1 MLTHLKSRPG
11 CLEEL
16 GISPSSNWAE
26 LLGLPTSSSSN
37 SASLPIN
44 EHSFHVQPDLKVAAK
59 RPVEYMWKEEES
71 DFPSM
76 PDAPIKRLKHRPNA
90 TNGNQS
96 SKITIEHRCGSK
108 QIQMTIDETTAGT
121 LLKNLMADKLSNDSS
136 ESKIATVLTEAQIEG
151 IQSLMDPNN
160 EEQSLPDSQ
169 LDEEEFTGEA
179 FNPIPEINQVDAT
192 NLEEERMFQN
202 AKRFVDRGNGCFT
215 TEELLSIRLLSLMRD
230 IGAPL
235 KTYGKIR
242 SLFKDAITDRVALTT
257 TFRHRHTAIKHF
269 SQRFGMNGL
278 YPTILTQTSP
288 INNRYYPVPVHN
300 AQAMIESLLYSSL
313 AQDESNLLFPNPDNP
328 LDPPPA
334 EVTVIADI
342 DTGRSYRTAY
352 KTLCHRPNHVLCGII
367 VYIDK
372 LATDRHGHLSLE
384 PVCFTLSIFNQKTR
398 NRPEAWRPLGYVPN
412 IGLMSKAESTH
423 AIKSAAK
430 VQLYHD
436 ILSKIFRELASLQ
449 TKGGLPFQFFYRGK
463 EYNVILQIPL
473 LAVLGDT
480 ESHDRLCGRYNS
492 RGKGVAR
499 LCRHCTT
506 PRSQTDNVDYDW
518 EHIIPSQIQ
527 NLVDSNN
534 LEALKSISQHP
545 IVNAFY
551 RGICLG
557 GNPRGIHGMTP
568 GEPLHVLEI
577 GLFKI
582 VIEGLCVNLGYKPKS
597 KSYPKILQ
605 ELDVWARR
613 IGKGLLHQSDRNLPR
628 TYFPN
633 GVTGGTKLAG
643 HEMPGV
649 LLVLLLIC
657 KMKETRTLL
666 LTSKYFEASHLRGW
680 VKLLEGL
687 LLWRWWL
694 RLPSVPIAE
703 IQSAKYATRALLKLF
718 RSVVKRKHGSKLL
731 IIKFHLC
738 LHFLENQLDF
748 GVTANV
754 DTGPMESNHK
764 RNAKQPS
771 GQTQRRAETI
781 ELQTARRY
789 IDNLIIDKA
798 KSAMNA
804 KYPCTVSPPKTP
816 TLVGA
821 KYTLE
826 LHSGDDDDILP
837 DASIVWDKHHRI
849 ETSYHPQFLEWLC
862 SNVLAELGPNIPI
875 RGCAEH
881 KRVTTCGKTYMF
893 RAHPSWR
900 GGDSWHDWAIFSWE
914 QDDGTPMHLP
924 AQIITFVEF
933 SEFDIGLLADLPFVF
948 GSNPGLYA
956 MIESIERPLSAP
968 ATGNYV
974 VVEGTKELTL
984 DERLQRQ
991 VNVIPITASNLC
1003 LVPVDTIYE
1012 PIAAIPH
1019 QGGNSGVF
1027 MFIRPSENWGYG
1039 FSQMIEEQDPGE
1051 IVDDTDS
1058 DSNDDNVC
1066 STDETESIKEGEVD
1080 KDSEIEES
1088 DASDSEDS

>member
-1 MLTHLKSRPG
+1 MGLLFHLKSRPG

-16 GISPSSNWAE
+16 GISPSLNWAE
-26 LLGLPTSSSSN
+26 LLGLPTSSTSN
-37 SASLPIN
+37 VSLPIN
-44 EHSFHVQPDLKVAAK
+44 EHPIHVQPDLKLAAK

-71 DFPSM
+71 AFPSM
-76 PDAPIKRLKHRPNA
+76 PDAPTKRFKRRPTA
-90 TNGNQS
+90 KDGNKS
-96 SKITIEHRCGSK
+96 SQITIEHRCGSK
-108 QIQMTIDETTAGT
+108 QIQMTIDENTAGT
-121 LLKNLMADKLSNDSS
+121 LLKNLMADKLSLDASDSKMAS
-136 ESKIATVLTEAQIEG
+136 VLTQAQMQR

-160 EEQSLPDSQ
+160 EEHSLQDSLMDDEQSL
-169 LDEEEFTGEA
+169 LDEEEV
-179 FNPIPEINQVDAT
+179 FNDAPT
-192 NLEEERMFQN
+192 PVAATPHIDAINLEEERMFEN
-202 AKRFVDRGNGCFT
+202 AKVFADRGNGCFT

-235 KTYGKIR
+235 KTYGKIV
-242 SLFKDAITDRVALTT
+242 SLFKDAITDRVVLTT

-269 SQRFGMNGL
+269 SKRFGMKGL
-278 YPTILTQTSP
+278 YPTILTQPSP

-313 AQDESNLLFPNPDNP
+313 AQDESNLLFPNPDDP
-328 LDPPPA
+328 LDPPPD
-334 EVTVIADI
+334 EVTMIADI
-342 DTGRSYRTAY
+342 DTGKSYRHAY
-352 KTLCHRPNHVLCGII
+352 KKLCHQPNHVLCGII

-372 LATDRHGHLSLE
+372 LATDRHGYLSLE

-398 NRPEAWRPLGYVPN
+398 NPPEAWRPLGYVPN

-423 AIKSAAK
+423 AVKSAAK
-430 VQLYHD
+430 VQLYHN
-436 ILSKIFRELASLQ
+436 ILSKIFRELATLQ
-449 TKGGLPFQFFYRGK
+449 TQGGLPYQFDYRGK
-463 EYNVILQIPL
+463 QYKVILQLPL

-499 LCRHCTT
+499 LCRHCNT
-506 PRSQTDNVDYDW
+506 PRSQTDNIDYEW
-518 EHIIPSQIQ
+518 EHILPSQVQ
-527 NLVDSNN
+527 NLIEDND
-534 LEALKSISQHP
+534 LDGLKSISQHP
-545 IVNAFY
+545 IANAFY

-605 ELDVWARR
+605 ELDVWARCV
-613 IGKGLLHQSDRNLPR
+613 GKCLGHQSDRNLPR

-643 HEMPGV
+643 HKMPGV
-649 LLVLLLIC
+649 LLVLLMLC
-657 KMKETRTLL
+657 KMKETSTLL
-666 LTSKYFEASHLRGW
+666 LTSKYFQAPHLRGW
-680 VKLLEGL
+680 IKLLEGL

-694 RLPSVPIAE
+694 KLPSVPIAE
-703 IQSAKYATRALLKLF
+703 IRASKYATRSLLKLF

-771 GQTQRRAETI
+771 GQTQRRAESI

-789 IDNLIIDKA
+789 IDNLILDKA
-798 KSAMNA
+798 KAAVDA
-804 KYPCTVSPPKTP
+804 KYPCTEITSTTP
-816 TLVGA
+816 MLVGA

-826 LHSGDDDDILP
+826 LHSGDDDNILP

-849 ETSYHPQFLEWLC
+849 EKSYHPRFLEWLC
-862 SNVLAELGPNIPI
+862 SNVLSELGPNIPI

-881 KRVTTCGKTYMF
+881 KRVIKSGETFIF

-900 GGDSWHDWAIFSWE
+900 GGDSWHDWAIFLWE

-933 SEFDIGLLADLPFVF
+933 SEFEIGLLADLPFVF
-948 GSNPGLYA
+948 GSSPGLYA
-956 MIESIERPLSAP
+956 MIETIEQPLP
-968 ATGNYV
+968 TQRVGTYV
-974 VVEGTKELTL
+974 VVQGTKDLTS
-984 DERLQRQ
+984 
-991 VNVIPITASNLC
+991 A
-1003 LVPVDTIYE
+1003 
-1012 PIAAIPH
+1012 
-1019 QGGNSGVF
+1019 
-1027 MFIRPSENWGYG
+1027 
-1039 FSQMIEEQDPGE
+1039 EQLL
-1051 IVDDTDS
+1051 
-1058 DSNDDNVC
+1058 
-1066 STDETESIKEGEVD
+1066 
-1080 KDSEIEES
+1080 
-1088 DASDSEDS
+1088 